1 MSSVSNDYVGLPGI
15 VVSVER
21 LRLGQAIA
29 MVEAVTR
36 NPYCRLIE
44 CRQTDSGR
52 EFVVFDTDV
61 EVGQSRVHDIRQ
73 VERIAVAFT
82 AKDHLPAVLALREGF
97 PQVPHLNFGAAPPRS
112 LCLFDEPPEEA
123 RLNWTTPRVVER
135 IRQWLALTAKGKL
148 HADDQPLEPLLAG
161 SLWQLVVPHDLFLA
175 HGPDE
180 FLVVGAPIDSGNGL
194 KTFIAARPTGQPDPA
209 NIHSVAT
216 LVTCEPQTHGII
228 TAAPASL
235 AELHDFLRAGNVDL
249 ISELRARFKTWRAYA
264 SHILSARL
272 ILIVQLPKTREGGS
286 PIEAYEY
293 RAFLSDASIREIGI
307 DIGLWAKV
315 DGKLGDLL
323 LPDQTQ
329 TGIHTSIKVLMLHF
343 AFSRDMA
350 TRLSGLVSEEH
361 PKICLVGAGALGSQL
376 FINLAR
382 MGYGDWSLVDDD
394 LMLPHNLG
402 RHALTEGHIG
412 QGKAG
417 AVASLA
423 NRMLADDKFAE
434 GLVANALL
442 SATDENVTRSFE
454 NADVILDA
462 STSIPVARHLVH
474 DISTNARRIS
484 VYLNPLGTDL
494 VILAEDQQRQVW
506 LDALEMQYYRAL
518 IHEAQLEDHVRHN
531 DGRLRY
537 ASGCRDISITV
548 PQDLVALHSAI
559 SSRALRQILSESGAS
574 ISVWRCDPREIS
586 VSRYRLP
593 VAPVAKYQ
601 VGAWTLCTDQWVL
614 DKIHR
619 CRSERLPNET
629 GGVLLG
635 SYDMQRR
642 IIYVVDTIL
651 SPLDSQEWPT
661 VYIRGCEGL
670 RPALDRVASITSERL
685 HYVGEWHSHPD
696 GVRCLPSAA
705 DRQAINWLA
714 QIMDLEGLPPLML
727 IAGENGESAFYAGE
741 MVD

>member
-1 MSSVSNDYVGLPGI
+1 MSSVSSNYVGLPGI
-15 VVSVER
+15 VVSVKG
-21 LRLGQAIA
+21 LRLDQAIT
-29 MVEAVTR
+29 MVEAITR

-61 EVGQSRVHDIRQ
+61 EVGQSRVYDIRQ
-73 VERIAVAFT
+73 VERIAVAFS
-82 AKDHLPAVLALREGF
+82 AEDHLPTVLALRDGF
-97 PQVPHLNFGAAPPRS
+97 PQVPHLNLGAPPRS

-123 RLNWTTPRVVER
+123 KLNWTAPRGVER

-175 HGPDE
+175 HGPNE
-180 FLVVGAPIDSGNGL
+180 FLVVGTPIDGGNGL

-216 LVTCEPQTHGII
+216 LVACEPQTHGII
-228 TAAPASL
+228 TVTPRCL
-235 AELHDFLRAGNVDL
+235 AELHDFLLAGHIDL
-249 ISELRARFKTWRAYA
+249 LTEFRARLKAWRASA
-264 SHILSARL
+264 PNILLARL
-272 ILIVQLPKTREGGS
+272 ILIVQLPKTREEGS

-293 RAFLSDASIREIGI
+293 RAFLSDAPIRKIGI
-307 DIGLWAKV
+307 DIGLWAEV
-315 DGKLGDLL
+315 DGKLGDLVP
-323 LPDQTQ
+323 PDLTQ
-329 TGIHTSIKVLMLHF
+329 TGEHTTVKVLTLHF
-343 AFSRDMA
+343 EFSRDMA
-350 TRLSGLVSEEH
+350 ARLSGQISELQ
-361 PKICLVGAGALGSQL
+361 PKVCLVGVGALGSQL

-382 MGYGDWSLVDDD
+382 MGYGDWTLVDND
-394 LMLPHNLG
+394 LLLPHNLG
-402 RHALTEGHIG
+402 RHALTEGQVG
-412 QGKAG
+412 QGKAS
-417 AVASLA
+417 AVASVA
-423 NRMLADDKFAE
+423 NRMFAGGKFAD
-434 GLVANALL
+434 GLVADALL
-442 SATDENVTRSFE
+442 SATDEDVRRSFE
-454 NADVILDA
+454 KADVILDA
-462 STSIPVARHLVH
+462 STSIPVARHLARDVSSH
-474 DISTNARRIS
+474 ARRIS
-484 VYLNPLGTDL
+484 IYLNPLATDL
-494 VILAEDQQRQVW
+494 VILAEDQQRQIV
-506 LDALEMQYYRAL
+506 LDALEMQYYRGL
-518 IHEAQLEDHVRHN
+518 IYEAQLENHLQRN
-531 DGRLRY
+531 DGQLRY
-537 ASGCRDISITV
+537 AGGCRDISITV
-548 PQDLVALHSAI
+548 PQDLIALHSAV
-559 SSRALRQILSESGAS
+559 SARALRQILSESGAS
-574 ISVWRCDPREIS
+574 ISVWRCDPREMS
-586 VSRYRLP
+586 VNRYRLP

-696 GVRCLPSAA
+696 GVRCLPSET
-705 DRQAINWLA
+705 DRQAISWLA
-714 QIMDLEGLPPLML
+714 QVMDMEGLPTLML
-727 IAGENGESAFYAGE
+727 IAGEGQENAFYSG
-741 MVD
+741 